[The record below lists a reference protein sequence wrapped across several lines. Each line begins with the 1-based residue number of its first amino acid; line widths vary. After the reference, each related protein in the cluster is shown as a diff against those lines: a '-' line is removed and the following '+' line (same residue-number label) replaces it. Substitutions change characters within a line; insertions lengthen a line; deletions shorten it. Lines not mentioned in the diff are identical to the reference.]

1 MAAVSVECVVDGKP
15 LFPSMD
21 RPPEVNQILE
31 ISGRRWRITKVI
43 PPEVNRANRHEFPFS
58 DLNVFSVELKE
69 EA

>member
-21 RPPEVNQILE
+21 R
-31 ISGRRWRITKVI
+31 

>member
-1 MAAVSVECVVDGKP
+1 MAAVSVECIIDGQQ

-21 RPPEVNQILE
+21 RPPEVNQKIE

-43 PPEVNRANRHEFPFS
+43 PPEVNRANRHHFPFS
-58 DLNVFSVELKE
+58 DLNVFSVELEE